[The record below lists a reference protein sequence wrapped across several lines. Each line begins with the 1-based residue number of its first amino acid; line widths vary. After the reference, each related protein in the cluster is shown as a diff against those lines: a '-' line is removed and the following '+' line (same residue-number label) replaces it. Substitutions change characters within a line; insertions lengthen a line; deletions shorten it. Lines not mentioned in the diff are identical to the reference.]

1 MLKQKSKMKSQDFI
15 CTSFLVLRR
24 VLAVILF
31 MGMLTNATAQVP
43 LANRNN
49 KAFKPGEV
57 LTYRMH
63 YGFIDAGE
71 AVIEVLPEI
80 KNFGSRPCYHVV
92 GTGRSLGAF
101 DWFFKVRDRYES
113 YVDTSAIVPWYFI
126 RRVDEGGYKINQNVT
141 FNHYK
146 NIVTSEKSTLN
157 MPINLQDLMSA
168 YYYARTVN
176 FDTLNVGD
184 IIPIKAWL
192 DDEIIPLNLKFVG
205 REKVKTKFG
214 YINCIM
220 LRPALQE
227 GRVFKSNED
236 MTLWISDDENKII
249 IRGQANVLVGSI
261 KMDLKDYR
269 GLATPLK
276 IVKK

>member
-1 MLKQKSKMKSQDFI
+1 MKINRSIGFIYKGNYLQKYAVLLMLFI
-15 CTSFLVLRR
+15 G
-24 VLAVILF
+24 ILPIAF
-31 MGMLTNATAQVP
+31 AETEFAD
-43 LANRNN
+43 RKN
-49 KAFKPGEV
+49 KAFKQGEV

-71 AVIEVLPEI
+71 AVIEVLPEM
-80 KNFGSRPCYHVV
+80 KNFGSRACYHVV

-113 YVDTSAIVPWYFI
+113 FVDSTAIIPWYFV

-157 MPINLQDLMSA
+157 MPNNLQDLMSA
-168 YYYARTVN
+168 FYYARTIN
-176 FDTLNVGD
+176 FDTVKVGD

-192 DDEIIPLNLKFVG
+192 DEAIIPLNLKFIG

-214 YINCIM
+214 NINCLI

-261 KMDLKDYR
+261 KMDLKEYK